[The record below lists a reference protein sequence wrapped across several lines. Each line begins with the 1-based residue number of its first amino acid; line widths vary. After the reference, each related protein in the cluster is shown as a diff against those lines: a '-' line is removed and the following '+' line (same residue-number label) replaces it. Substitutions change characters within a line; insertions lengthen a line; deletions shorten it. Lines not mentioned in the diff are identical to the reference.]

1 MRENGLSHT
10 RNDTLNKVHV
20 AATEL
25 RAAAEA
31 EHVHNIWRGNR
42 AKAAVR
48 FCAALK

>member
-1 MRENGLSHT
+1 MT

-25 RAAAEA
+25 GAASEV
-31 EHVHNIWRGNR
+31 EYVNNIWRGNR
-42 AKAAVR
+42 TKAAVR